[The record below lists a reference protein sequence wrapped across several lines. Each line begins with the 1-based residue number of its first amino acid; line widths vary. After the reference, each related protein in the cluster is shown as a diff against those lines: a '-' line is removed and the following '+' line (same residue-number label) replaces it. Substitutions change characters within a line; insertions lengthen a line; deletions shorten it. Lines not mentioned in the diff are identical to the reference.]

1 MSFCQ
6 GRAALT
12 RGKVKRGM
20 NCIEKNGKKSSELF
34 YGSLDSC
41 LGPGSTRFFGSG
53 YKRVNQTLRDITTD
67 GSARP
72 GARVTAR
79 GTLTYPR
86 DWSRKAGS
94 GDLRPHLSSI
104 DALVLAANLAEV
116 HLARSFGLDPAQR
129 RRVWLR
135 HADVRAGSSPH
146 EELADFPVRGELV
159 DVAGVEG
166 EESLLA
172 STFECRVG
180 RLKVRCTLVHEQG
193 AGSAGPAAYADEK
206 QALGPAG
213 TRHYGTGYKQHH
225 QYGEQVRVDLE
236 RRRVR
241 VLQRVVAQGAAA
253 PAHGAEA
260 AYGPSVSLVDAL
272 VGVAQLAQVLL
283 YAQDGLERGD
293 SDTLWM
299 RRFVISAR
307 TPVRPLGHSFV
318 PTVSTEGTRILS
330 MGDARWRTAELAV
343 DDFAGIGGRCW
354 LAHRL
359 PAAA

>member
-1 MSFCQ
+1 
-6 GRAALT
+6 
-12 RGKVKRGM
+12 M
-20 NCIEKNGKKSSELF
+20 NSKENEKISKEIF

-41 LGPGSTRFFGSG
+41 LGPGSSRFFGSG
-53 YKRVNQTLRDITTD
+53 YKRVTQTLKDITTD

-72 GARVTAR
+72 DALVTAR

-86 DWSRKAGS
+86 DWSRKSGA

-116 HLARSFGLDPAQR
+116 HIARAFGLSPAQR

-135 HADVRAGSSPH
+135 HADVRAGSTPH
-146 EELADFPVRGELV
+146 EELADFPVRGRLLAV
-159 DVAGVEG
+159 DGPAGED
-166 EESLLA
+166 STLA

-180 RLKVRCTLVHEQG
+180 QLKVRCTLVHEQG
-193 AGSAGPAAYADEK
+193 GEAREPATYSDER
-206 QALGPAG
+206 QALGPAR
-213 TRHYGTGYKQHH
+213 TRHYGTGYKQHD
-225 QYGEQVRVDLE
+225 QYAEQVRVDLE
-236 RRRVR
+236 RQEVR
-241 VLQRVVAQGAAA
+241 GLQRVVAEDADAD
-253 PAHGAEA
+253 PLTCGAEA

-272 VGVAQLAQVLL
+272 VGVAQLAQILL
-283 YAQDGLERGD
+283 YAQDGLDRGS

-307 TPVRPLGHSFV
+307 TPVRPLGRSFV
-318 PTVSTEGTRILS
+318 PTVSTASSRVLS

>member
-1 MSFCQ
+1 MD
-6 GRAALT
+6 
-12 RGKVKRGM
+12 
-20 NCIEKNGKKSSELF
+20 CIGNGKKSKELF

-53 YKRVNQTLRDITTD
+53 YKRVTQTLRDISTD
-67 GSARP
+67 GSGRP

-104 DALVLAANLAEV
+104 DALVLAASLAEI
-116 HLARSFGLDPAQR
+116 HIARSFGLTPAQR

-146 EELADFPVRGELV
+146 EELTDFPVRGELT
-159 DVAGVEG
+159 DVAGADGG
-166 EESLLA
+166 ESVLA

-180 RLKVRCTLVHEQG
+180 RLRVRCTLVHEQG
-193 AGSAGPAAYADEK
+193 AGSGGPVTYADEK

-213 TRHYGTGYKQHH
+213 TRHYGEGYKQRE

-236 RRRVR
+236 RQRVR
-241 VLQRVVAQGAAA
+241 VLQRVVAQDADASA
-253 PAHGAEA
+253 PTHGAEA

-272 VGVAQLAQVLL
+272 VGVAQLAQILL
-283 YAQDGLERGD
+283 YAQDGLARGD

-307 TPVRPLGHSFV
+307 TPVRPLGRGFV
-318 PTVSTEGTRILS
+318 PTVSTAGSRILS

>member
-1 MSFCQ
+1 MD
-6 GRAALT
+6 
-12 RGKVKRGM
+12 
-20 NCIEKNGKKSSELF
+20 CIKNGKKNKELF

-41 LGPGSTRFFGSG
+41 LGPGSARFFGSG
-53 YKRVNQTLRDITTD
+53 YKRVTQTLRDISTD

-86 DWSRKAGS
+86 DWSRKTGS

-104 DALVLAANLAEV
+104 DALVLAASLAEA
-116 HLARSFGLDPAQR
+116 HLARSFGLDAAQR

-146 EELADFPVRGELV
+146 EELADFPVRGELI
-159 DVAGVEG
+159 DVAGVDG
-166 EESLLA
+166 EESVLA

-193 AGSAGPAAYADEK
+193 AGSAGPAVYADAE

-213 TRHYGTGYKQHH
+213 TRHYGAGYKQHE

-236 RRRVR
+236 RQRVR
-241 VLQRVVAQGAAA
+241 VLQRVVGPDADA
-253 PAHGAEA
+253 PASTHGAEA

-272 VGVAQLAQVLL
+272 VGVAQLAQILL
-283 YAQDGLERGD
+283 YAQDGLDRGD

-307 TPVRPLGHSFV
+307 TPVRPLGRGFV
-318 PTVSTEGTRILS
+318 PTVSTEGSRILS